1 MSLVS
6 SGKSQPLSSRGQPAL
21 FLTGGICAVLLGL
34 SALNG
39 PLISIRKLD
48 PVTGKVALNNA
59 RAANAE
65 GQNQTFAL
73 SSFDANQF
81 VTQQWVGDVETVVAE
96 RTVDLTQLL
105 TAINQNPAQAALDY
119 SVPHDG
125 QAKNFIVSAR
135 AKVSE
140 VNVKS
145 PMGLLEL
152 ELPAGSVPASVKIQ
166 LLAGP
171 LVISTTLRDVATN
184 MSLNNFTNQTQYADV
199 AAALNRKALAQAYA
213 AAPVAELK
221 GKTIEF
227 TGVFNLQSPAT
238 IRILPISLTVEE

>member
-48 PVTGKVALNNA
+48 PVTGKVALNNV

-81 VTQQWVGDVETVVAE
+81 VA
-96 RTVDLTQLL
+96 
-105 TAINQNPAQAALDY
+105 
-119 SVPHDG
+119 
-125 QAKNFIVSAR
+125 F
-135 AKVSE
+135 
-140 VNVKS
+140 
-145 PMGLLEL
+145 
-152 ELPAGSVPASVKIQ
+152 
-166 LLAGP
+166 
-171 LVISTTLRDVATN
+171 
-184 MSLNNFTNQTQYADV
+184 
-199 AAALNRKALAQAYA
+199 YA
-213 AAPVAELK
+213 A
-221 GKTIEF
+221 F
-227 TGVFNLQSPAT
+227 GVDISDSLFCARKFH
-238 IRILPISLTVEE
+238 IAILGNRP